1 MRGERIG
8 IVLVIISFGLLA
20 ASLFGMLFWTP
31 DMHPGMQMMRAM
43 YPMML
48 WPMLFTGSMIILVI
62 GALLY
67 YMLKLPKP
75 NPSLQYTA
83 YQSEGSVGLIERF
96 LKPDELK
103 VIRALR
109 QAGGTLLQKE
119 VGRSTGL
126 SRLKTHR
133 VISRLAE
140 RGLVS
145 VERVGR
151 TNRVSLPA
159 WLLQRSSE
167 PQQST
172 E

>member
-1 MRGERIG
+1 
-8 IVLVIISFGLLA
+8 
-20 ASLFGMLFWTP
+20 MLFWMP

-48 WPMLFTGSMIILVI
+48 FTGSMIVLVI

-83 YQSEGSVGLIERF
+83 YQSEGSIGLIERF

-119 VGRSTGL
+119 VGWSTGL

-151 TNRVSLPA
+151 TNRVGLPA
-159 WLLQRSSE
+159 WLLERSSE